1 MKDVYLDINGNIL
14 NEILGLE
21 PDNRIDA
28 ILEEIID
35 ASPTGSKSKPK
46 KEKVKEEKPKKTKSK
61 AKKTKDEPE
70 EKIRMIK
77 IKRIK

>member
-1 MKDVYLDINGNIL
+1 MKDVYLDINGDIL

-21 PDNRIDA
+21 SDNRIDS

-35 ASPTGSKSKPK
+35 GSNLSPK
-46 KEKVKEEKPKKTKSK
+46 KEKVKAKVKEDKPKKTKSK
-61 AKKTKDEPE
+61 AKKEKEPE
-70 EKIRMIK
+70 KKVRMIK